1 MSTNKNTIH
10 FFASDIEKYRK
21 GELSAGEMH
30 DLEQAALD
38 DPFLADAIEGL
49 IQHPI
54 SQQDLTDL
62 QERLNKKVSEDTRR
76 KAMLLIRRR
85 IAVAAALILLV
96 GIGFTFF
103 YQHSNQPQSS
113 FQSGTAAKDTA
124 RVAAVPTAPA
134 AAVPTAPAAV
144 AANTRSA
151 AESKAAANDSLQFKS
166 AQPQTSQTANAPTR
180 HRHLPADVAS
190 TAVASTAP
198 PANQY
203 YAAQAPL
210 SDTQNLTTGLA
221 KQSAAASTADDLK
234 FRNLRAFQIKKDS
247 LTISSLNQSE
257 NEKFFNYRA
266 AQPLLYAG
274 KVLDINNRPLA
285 GASLTLNGFP
295 PSGTTTDKEGYFK
308 LSLPPVDTT
317 LQLTVSLIGYNQTS
331 LALNNQSF
339 EARSS
344 NVIYLKPNNTNLD
357 EVVVTGY
364 GAKRRATQ
372 AAAPSVSSDRL
383 DTNWI
388 SAAPVIGR
396 QAYLQYIRL
405 TKGKLD
411 LDSTVTGTETVSFI
425 VSRDGSLSAFKIE
438 QSLSPAHDAAIIR
451 LVTEGPAW
459 RLFGNKKVR
468 AAVTLNF

>member
-1 MSTNKNTIH
+1 MSTNKNTVH
-10 FFASDIEKYRK
+10 YSASDIEKYRK

-49 IQHPI
+49 IQHPVP
-54 SQQDLTDL
+54 QQDLTDL
-62 QERLNKKVSEDTRR
+62 QDRLNKKVTEDTRR
-76 KAMLLIRRR
+76 RAIVLIRRR
-85 IAVAAALILLV
+85 LTLAAAVILFL

-103 YQHSNQPQSS
+103 YRHSDQPQRMA
-113 FQSGTAAKDTA
+113 Q
-124 RVAAVPTAPA
+124 P
-134 AAVPTAPAAV
+134 AV
-144 AANTRSA
+144 AATA
-151 AESKAAANDSLQFKS
+151 KAP
-166 AQPQTSQTANAPTR
+166 QPIAPATAKTPEPAAPTTEFKA
-180 HRHLPADVAS
+180 PTGNADS
-190 TAVASTAP
+190 
-198 PANQY
+198 
-203 YAAQAPL
+203 
-210 SDTQNLTTGLA
+210 TGLA
-221 KQSAAASTADDLK
+221 IAQPRSKSKTRRYIPATDQRTAAASTEPPVALYKQSAPIADSAKLSDDLRQTAAARTEAK
-234 FRNLRAFQIKKDS
+234 LSIHNIPNNPDLVLYKDS
-247 LTISSLNQSE
+247 ITLPSLKKAPST
-257 NEKFFNYRA
+257 
-266 AQPLLYAG
+266 AQFYNFRPTEPLVYFG

-285 GASLTLNGFP
+285 GASLTLKGFP
-295 PSGTTTDKEGYFK
+295 PLGTTTDDEGVFK
-308 LSLPPVDTT
+308 LRLPPADTA

-331 LALNNQSF
+331 LALNYQSF

-344 NVIYLKPNNTNLD
+344 NVIYLKPSNANFD
-357 EVVVTGY
+357 EVLVTGY

-372 AAAPSVSSDRL
+372 ATAPSVSNERL
-383 DTNWI
+383 DTIWLN
-388 SAAPVIGR
+388 AAPVIGR

-405 TKGKLD
+405 TKGKLG

>member
-1 MSTNKNTIH
+1 MSTNKNTVH
-10 FFASDIEKYRK
+10 YSASDIEKYRK

-30 DLEQAALD
+30 DLEQTALD

-49 IQHPI
+49 VQHPV

-62 QERLNKKVSEDTRR
+62 QDKLNKKVTQDTRR
-76 KAMLLIRRR
+76 KAIQLIRRR

-103 YQHSNQPQSS
+103 YRQPNQPQSGM
-113 FQSGTAAKDTA
+113 QTARTAKDKA
-124 RVAAVPTAPA
+124 PVAAVPTAPA
-134 AAVPTAPAAV
+134 AAVPATPATRFKAATDNADSIDLAITQPRSSYIAQPPTRRKTPPITGETTSTSSAAPAV
-144 AANTRSA
+144 ALY
-151 AESKAAANDSLQFKS
+151 KKS
-166 AQPQTSQTANAPTR
+166 APFP
-180 HRHLPADVAS
+180 D
-190 TAVASTAP
+190 
-198 PANQY
+198 
-203 YAAQAPL
+203 
-210 SDTQNLTTGLA
+210 
-221 KQSAAASTADDLK
+221 QSAPFPDSAKLAADLRRLATAGTKVIIYNIPDHVLET
-234 FRNLRAFQIKKDS
+234 DS
-247 LTISSLNQSE
+247 VITPSLNRSPSSIQY
-257 NEKFFNYRA
+257 FNFRA
-266 AQPLLYAG
+266 TDPLVYSG

-285 GASLTLNGFP
+285 GASLNLKGALP
-295 PSGTTTDKEGYFK
+295 PGTTTDNEGFFK
-308 LSLPPVDTT
+308 LNVPRTDTT

-339 EARSS
+339 EAKSS
-344 NVIYLKPNNTNLD
+344 NVIYLKPSNTNLD

-372 AAAPSVSSDRL
+372 ASAPSISSDRL

-388 SAAPVIGR
+388 SAAPVVGR

-405 TKGKLD
+405 TIGKLG
-411 LDSTVTGTETVSFI
+411 LDSTITGTESVSFI